1 MDYSFFDF
9 LMLVGSLGL
18 FLYGMKIMS
27 EGLQKVAGNRMRTIL
42 SAMTANRFAGVC
54 TGLLITALIQS
65 SSATTVMVVSF
76 VNAGLLSLTQAISV
90 IMGANIGTT
99 MTVWIISFLGFAV
112 DISVFAIPLI
122 GVAMPLVFSSKSKR
136 RSIGEF
142 IIGFSLLFMGLTF
155 LKDSVPDI
163 QSSPEVL
170 SFLKEYSDMGY
181 GSVLLF
187 FLVGAL
193 LTIIVQSSSATVA
206 ITLVMCSKGWIS
218 FEVATAMVLGE
229 NLGTTITANLAALS
243 GNVSAKRAALAHFV
257 FNMFGVIW
265 MLFVFF
271 PFVRFICG
279 LSESLTGYA
288 PDSLQ
293 EFINSQ
299 SPEVMARISSSDTA
313 SLTPQEMAL
322 RSQYLQLQTTVSYG
336 LALFHTIFNAL
347 NVVIMIWFVNMYAK
361 IVSFLIR
368 QKHSDDEEFQLKYI
382 SSGMLSTSEL
392 SLLQAK
398 REIAVYGERTAR
410 MFGMSRTLLAEKP
423 DSESFNKLYSRI
435 QKYEQISDNMEI
447 EIAEYLN
454 RVADGRLSYEAKLTV
469 SSMITMTTEIE
480 SIGDSC
486 YSIARTVSRKN
497 SEDIKFNDYMSEH
510 LDAMFRLVG
519 EALANMNAILS
530 KSDITDAD
538 VNAAYNKEMEI
549 NNYRNMMRAANMEN
563 INSKKYEY
571 QAGIHFMDIISEC
584 ERLGDYVM
592 NVVDAVRESR
602 HGKVAG

>member
-410 MFGMSRTLLAEKP
+410 MFGMSRTLLSEKP

>member
-9 LMLVGSLGL
+9 LKLVGSLGL

-27 EGLQKVAGNRMRTIL
+27 EGLQKVAGNKMRTIL
-42 SAMTANRFAGVC
+42 SAMTTNRFAGVC

-99 MTVWIISFLGFAV
+99 MTVWIISLLGFAV
-112 DISVFAIPLI
+112 DISIFALPLI
-122 GVAMPLVFSSKSKR
+122 GIAMPLIFSGKSKR

-206 ITLVMCSKGWIS
+206 ITLIMCSKGWIS
-218 FEVATAMVLGE
+218 FDVAAAMVLGE
-229 NLGTTITANLAALS
+229 NLGTTVTANLAALS
-243 GNVSAKRAALAHFV
+243 GNVSARRAALAHFV

-265 MLFVFF
+265 MLIVFF
-271 PFVRFICG
+271 PFIRFISG

-293 EFINSQ
+293 AFINAQ
-299 SPEVMARISSSDTA
+299 SPDTMARISSADTA
-313 SLTPQEMAL
+313 SLTSSELVL
-322 RSQYLQLQTTVSYG
+322 RDEYMRLQTTVSYG
-336 LALFHTIFNAL
+336 LALFHTIFNFV

-361 IVSFLIR
+361 IVSYIIK
-368 QKHSDDEEFQLKYI
+368 QKRTEDDEFQLKYI

-398 REIAVYGERTAR
+398 KEIAVYGVRTAR
-410 MFGMSRTLLAEKP
+410 MFTMANTLLTEKQE
-423 DSESFNKLYSRI
+423 SESFNKLYSRI

-447 EIAEYLN
+447 EIADYLN
-454 RVADGRLSYEAKLTV
+454 RVADGRLSYGAKLTV

-486 YSIARTVSRKN
+486 YSIARTISRKN
-497 SEDIKFNDYMSEH
+497 SEEVQFNDYMMEH
-510 LDAMFRLVG
+510 LNSMFRLVN
-519 EALANMNAILS
+519 EALENMNTILS
-530 KSDITDAD
+530 KPDITEAD
-538 VNAAYNKEMEI
+538 VNTTYNKEMEI
-549 NNYRNMMRAANMEN
+549 NNYRNMMRAANIEN

-584 ERLGDYVM
+584 ERLGDYIV
-592 NVVDAVRESR
+592 NVIDAVRESR
-602 HGKVAG
+602 HGKITG

>member
-9 LMLVGSLGL
+9 LKLVGSLGL

-27 EGLQKVAGNRMRTIL
+27 EGLQKVAGNKMRTIL
-42 SAMTANRFAGVC
+42 SAMTTNRFAGVC

-99 MTVWIISFLGFAV
+99 MTVWIISLLGFAV
-112 DISVFAIPLI
+112 DISIFALPLI
-122 GVAMPLVFSSKSKR
+122 GIAMPLIFSDKSKR

>member
-9 LMLVGSLGL
+9 LKLVGSLGL

-27 EGLQKVAGNRMRTIL
+27 EGLQKVAGNKMRTIL
-42 SAMTANRFAGVC
+42 SAMTTNRFAGVC

-112 DISVFAIPLI
+112 DISIFALPLI
-122 GVAMPLVFSSKSKR
+122 GVAMPLIFSGKSKR

>member
-299 SPEVMARISSSDTA
+299 SPEVMARIYSSDTA

-410 MFGMSRTLLAEKP
+410 MFEMSRTLLAEKP

>member
-9 LMLVGSLGL
+9 LKLVGSLGL

-27 EGLQKVAGNRMRTIL
+27 EGLQKVAGNKMRTIL
-42 SAMTANRFAGVC
+42 SAMTTNRFAGVC

-99 MTVWIISFLGFAV
+99 MTVWIISLLGFAV
-112 DISVFAIPLI
+112 DISIFALPLI
-122 GVAMPLVFSSKSKR
+122 GIAMPLIFSGKSKR

>member
-1 MDYSFFDF
+1 M
-9 LMLVGSLGL
+9 
-18 FLYGMKIMS
+18 
-27 EGLQKVAGNRMRTIL
+27 A
-42 SAMTANRFAGVC
+42 A
-54 TGLLITALIQS
+54 
-65 SSATTVMVVSF
+65 
-76 VNAGLLSLTQAISV
+76 
-90 IMGANIGTT
+90 
-99 MTVWIISFLGFAV
+99 
-112 DISVFAIPLI
+112 
-122 GVAMPLVFSSKSKR
+122 
-136 RSIGEF
+136 
-142 IIGFSLLFMGLTF
+142 
-155 LKDSVPDI
+155 
-163 QSSPEVL
+163 
-170 SFLKEYSDMGY
+170 
-181 GSVLLF
+181 
-187 FLVGAL
+187 
-193 LTIIVQSSSATVA
+193 
-206 ITLVMCSKGWIS
+206 
-218 FEVATAMVLGE
+218 AMVLGE

-243 GNVSAKRAALAHFV
+243 GNVSARRAALAHFV

-265 MLFVFF
+265 MLIVFF
-271 PFVRFICG
+271 PFIRFISG

-293 EFINSQ
+293 AFINAQ
-299 SPEVMARISSSDTA
+299 SPDTMARISSADTA
-313 SLTPQEMAL
+313 SLTSSELAL
-322 RSQYLQLQTTVSYG
+322 RDEYMRLQTTVSYG
-336 LALFHTIFNAL
+336 LALFHTIFNFV

-410 MFGMSRTLLAEKP
+410 MFEMSRTLLAEKP

-602 HGKVAG
+602 HGKITG

>member
-9 LMLVGSLGL
+9 LKLVGSLGL

-27 EGLQKVAGNRMRTIL
+27 EGLQKVAGNKMRTIL
-42 SAMTANRFAGVC
+42 SAMTTNRFAGVC

-112 DISVFAIPLI
+112 DISIFALPLI
-122 GVAMPLVFSSKSKR
+122 GIAMPLIFSGKSKR

>member
-410 MFGMSRTLLAEKP
+410 MFEMSRTLLAEKP